1 MGGLRDLLG
10 EACRRAAFLGVVERV
25 SRRPGGVRD
34 LLGEAFLGL
43 FLGVEVRV
51 SRRGLADLLG
61 DELFLGRDLERDWVL
76 VFRSSSDEMDMRRER
91 DDLTGDSESPSGSSD
106 SSTVPTFLRG
116 DFSGDWL
123 LRRSSAR
130 LILIA
135 NRLASFFSSSLNLLP
150 PACFSLKAVNR
161 FRSEISS

>member
-1 MGGLRDLLG
+1 VGGLRDLLG
-10 EACRRAAFLGVVERV
+10 EADRRAAFLGVVERV

-34 LLGEAFLGL
+34 LFGEAFLGL

-91 DDLTGDSESPSGSSD
+91 EDLTGDSESPSD
-106 SSTVPTFLRG
+106 SSTAPTFLRG